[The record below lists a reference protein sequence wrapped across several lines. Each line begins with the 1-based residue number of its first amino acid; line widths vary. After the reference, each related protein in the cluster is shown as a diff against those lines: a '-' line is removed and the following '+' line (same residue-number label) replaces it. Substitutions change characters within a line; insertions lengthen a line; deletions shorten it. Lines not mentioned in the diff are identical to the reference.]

1 MNANTNEN
9 EVTRESG
16 IFRPRC
22 CYFHPNMKGTGSA
35 VKFEL
40 HPAHDDVDG
49 SIFMTIATQKTVGSG
64 RDGVGSFATFDW
76 EHRICVK
83 LDKTDLSQ
91 IIQVFRGMQE
101 DVMDGK
107 GLFHRTSGANT
118 IIRFAHRI
126 EPVPGYLLSVSRKSL
141 DAAEPQMASFFFNP
155 TEALE
160 LSCAIEGAM
169 IYVAFG
175 IPMVIP
181 RGDARGRRFSRD
193 CHSPAEVENAAA
205 PVQINDP
212 F

>member
-1 MNANTNEN
+1 MIADTTPN
-9 EVTRESG
+9 EVKRESG

-22 CYFHPNMKGTGSA
+22 CYFHPNIKGTGSA

-49 SIFMTIATQKTVGSG
+49 SIFMTIASQKSVGGG
-64 RDGVGSFATFDW
+64 RDGVGSFSTFDW

-83 LDKTDLSQ
+83 LDKTDLSH
-91 IIQVFRGMQE
+91 ILQVFRGMQE
-101 DVMDGK
+101 DVLDGK
-107 GLFHRTSGANT
+107 GIFHRNASANT
-118 IIRFAHRI
+118 IIHFGHRI
-126 EPVPGYLLSVSRKSL
+126 EPVPGYLLSVNRKAL
-141 DAAEPQMASFFFNP
+141 DATETQTASFFFNP

-181 RGDARGRRFSRD
+181 RGEPRERRFTRD
-193 CHSPAEVENAAA
+193 RHSPEEAEKAAA
-205 PVQINDP
+205 PVNINDP